1 MYKNTYKFIIM
12 IIVKLK
18 LKCCGGVNLSDN
30 KDVKVSKNIHKWEE
44 AIIEIFPK
52 AIPNKCTWYDEIDML
67 NILFSL
73 CYKNSNNIFYPD
85 GQVLTL
91 YGVDFSKEDNCL
103 ELVTE
108 ESLDII
114 KPKKLS
120 FYFDNN
126 YMWSYFRIET
136 CDMLSILDNKAEEYS
151 EKLNSIENGQYNRY
165 VKKSSFLIFPKESPF
180 KNIYNKSFNSLSDK
194 ELSQKIEKLTGI
206 K

>member
-1 MYKNTYKFIIM
+1 
-12 IIVKLK
+12 
-18 LKCCGGVNLSDN
+18 
-30 KDVKVSKNIHKWEE
+30 
-44 AIIEIFPK
+44 
-52 AIPNKCTWYDEIDML
+52 ML

-165 VKKSSFLIFPKESPF
+165 VKRSSFLIFPKESPF

-194 ELSQKIEKLTGI
+194 QLSQKIEELTGI

>member
-1 MYKNTYKFIIM
+1 M

-18 LKCCGGVNLSDN
+18 LTCCGGVNLSDN

-91 YGVDFSKEDNCL
+91 YGVDS
-103 ELVTE
+103 VSYTH
-108 ESLDII
+108 LDVY
-114 KPKKLS
+114 KRQGHLQVLL
-120 FYFDNN
+120 FF
-126 YMWSYFRIET
+126 
-136 CDMLSILDNKAEEYS
+136 CA
-151 EKLNSIENGQYNRY
+151 
-165 VKKSSFLIFPKESPF
+165 
-180 KNIYNKSFNSLSDK
+180 
-194 ELSQKIEKLTGI
+194 
-206 K
+206 

>member
-18 LKCCGGVNLSDN
+18 LKYCGGVNLSDN

-194 ELSQKIEKLTGI
+194 ELSQKIEELTGI